1 MSQKIARISMNIDES
16 ILHAFD
22 ELWKSEGWESRQEAI
37 VFLLKQ
43 SIARGY
49 ISKEKSDLAKALSIH
64 GGEKDGGKPP

>member
-49 ISKEKSDLAKALSIH
+49 ISKEKSDLAKDLAKASK
-64 GGEKDGGKPP
+64 GGNK